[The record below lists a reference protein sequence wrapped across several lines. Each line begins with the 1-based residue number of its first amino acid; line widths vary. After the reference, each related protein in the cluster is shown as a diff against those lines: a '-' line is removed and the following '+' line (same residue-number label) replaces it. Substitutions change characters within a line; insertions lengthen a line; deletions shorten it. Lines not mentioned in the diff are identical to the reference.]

1 MADAVVVGS
10 GPNGLTAANR
20 LADHGW
26 EVTVLEA
33 ADTPG
38 GAVRSGELIE
48 PGWLNDWCSAFYPLA
63 AASPSIVGLGLEEYG
78 LRWLHAPL
86 VLAHPTRDGT
96 CPVISRDLAE
106 TVKSLEAA
114 HPGDGDAWRRLFEE
128 WDRLE
133 DSLLGAML
141 GPFPPVKAGAQLVS
155 RITPQHLV
163 RFARFC
169 LLPVRR
175 MGEEEFVSPQAQ
187 RLLAGAALHA
197 DFFPESTLSGFFG
210 WLMCA
215 LGQKWG
221 FPVPAGGAGE
231 LSGSMVRRLQA
242 RGGQVVCGAPVT
254 EIVVRGGRA
263 LGARLPNGE
272 VVSAERAVLAD
283 TNAPL
288 LYRSLVASRHLPS
301 SLLADLEKF
310 DWDDATVKVDWNL
323 NGPVPWT
330 APEARRAGTIHVAEG
345 VDALTVSASQIARGL
360 LPSDPFLL
368 IGQQSMIDPSRQ
380 PHGGETLWAYTH
392 VPRQVKGDA
401 GDAGLTG
408 SWEPSEADR
417 FADRMEAE
425 IEALAPGFRSL
436 IRARHIQTPPV
447 FEAENANLNGG
458 AISGGTA
465 QLHQQLVFRPTPGL
479 GRPETPVPGLFLASS
494 SAHPGGGVHGAAGTN
509 AARAALAADQRRR
522 AKAFLLRR

>member
-10 GPNGLTAANR
+10 GPNGLAAANQ

-33 ADTPG
+33 AATPG

-48 PGWLNDWCSAFYPLA
+48 PGYVNDWCSAFYPLA
-63 AASPSIVGLGLEEYG
+63 AASPAIGGLGLEDYG

-86 VLAHPTRDGT
+86 VLAHPALDGS
-96 CPVISRDLAE
+96 CPVISRDIEE
-106 TVKSLEAA
+106 TVASLEGA
-114 HPGDGDAWRRLFEE
+114 HAGDGVAWRRLFDE
-128 WDRLE
+128 WARLE
-133 DSLLGAML
+133 DVLLGAML
-141 GPFPPVKAGAQLVS
+141 KPFPPVKAGAQLVS
-155 RITPQHLV
+155 RVTPSELV

-175 MGEEEFVSPQAQ
+175 MGEEEFVSPQAR

-242 RGGQVVCGAPVT
+242 RGSQVVCDAAVT
-254 EIVVRGGRA
+254 EIVVEGGRA
-263 LGARLPNGE
+263 VGARLADGE
-272 VVSAERAVLAD
+272 VVGADRAVLAD
-283 TNAPL
+283 VSAPL
-288 LYRSLVASRHLPS
+288 LYRSLVARQHVPS
-301 SLLADLEKF
+301 SLLSDLEKF
-310 DWDDATVKVDWNL
+310 HWDDSTVKVDWNL

-330 APEARRAGTIHVAEG
+330 APAARRAGTLHVAEG
-345 VDALTVSASQIARGL
+345 VDALTVSASEIARGL
-360 LPSDPFLL
+360 VPAAPFLL
-368 IGQQSMIDPSRQ
+368 VGQQSMIDPSRQ
-380 PHGGETLWAYTH
+380 PDGGETLWAYTH
-392 VPRQVKGDA
+392 VPRRVRGDA

-408 SWEPSEADR
+408 SWDRSEADR
-417 FADRMEAE
+417 FADRMEAQV
-425 IEALAPGFRSL
+425 EALAPGFRSL
-436 IRARHIQTPPV
+436 IRGRHIQTPPI

-458 AISGGTA
+458 ALNGGTA
-465 QLHQQLVFRPTPGL
+465 QLHQQLVFRPTPGT
-479 GRPETPVPGLFLASS
+479 GRPETPVPCLFLASS
-494 SAHPGGGVHGAAGTN
+494 SAHPGGGVHGAAGAN
-509 AARAALAADQRRR
+509 AARSALAADRRRR
-522 AKAFLLRR
+522 AKTFVLRR